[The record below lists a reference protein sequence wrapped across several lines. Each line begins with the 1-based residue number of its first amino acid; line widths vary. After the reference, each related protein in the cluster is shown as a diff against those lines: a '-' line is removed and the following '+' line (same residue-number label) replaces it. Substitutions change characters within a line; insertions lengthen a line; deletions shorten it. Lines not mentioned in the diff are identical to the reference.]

1 MTELIVAP
9 VLCGALEKFKEVVR
23 AHSEKHGAEGKP
35 LIVFCE
41 DRLSLVAERA
51 VCEAVGGTFAV
62 SVYTLSRFL
71 SAEGG
76 RCENVL
82 SSQGSAMAISKLIEK
97 NRESLQLF
105 KGLSSATAAQD
116 VYDTIALLY
125 SSKISPDDLN
135 AAHAPNR
142 LLQRKIHDL
151 QLLYGQYS
159 QYLKD
164 SGAVDR
170 NTYLRR
176 LPDVIRSSRKIKGAD
191 VVIFGFQAFTSSLS
205 DSVRALLQTAENVY
219 GIFIGGNEKKYVNE
233 GWTTF
238 LRLAGECGKAPS
250 TIERTPSPLI
260 PAAEQLRKYVFEPE
274 CFHTAQSLPLP
285 RGALTLVKAADEDGE
300 CEFIA
305 ASILKTVREEGLR
318 YRDISVMTADINGF
332 QPVLERVF
340 GEYGIP
346 FYVDRTYPLASH
358 SACDFIINFLVCA
371 ADGCRRDSVIS
382 VVTSPLFAFPSENEE
397 EDKDVFVN
405 YMLRLSSGRGGV
417 KRAVN
422 ADMCALSGFDPAVV
436 ERVRSAFVQAVKL
449 LPAREAEGEKYC
461 AAIRE
466 LLDGF
471 GAKARLEEMAGQA
484 EEYGFSSVG
493 EMSARAL
500 SEILKVVNEA
510 ERLTS
515 GDKYSPREFIKILR
529 SGFTA
534 AEVSLIPPKQDAVF
548 VGDLSA
554 CANTGSKVLF
564 VRGLT
569 DSVPACS
576 PDTAILTDGEIACL
590 EKLQLAISPK
600 IAQVNKRVRE
610 VTALNLCAFSKELY
624 LTYPVSC
631 GGEDVGESEVMRYAK
646 RLFSVDGKSV
656 ECLSSG
662 DIMGSEDYFAYSFCR
677 QAPAV
682 RRIAAYLG
690 GSENYDEKRIAAAC
704 KHLAESYGE
713 GALSSLEKAGGA
725 TVKDVAPSL
734 YGKSVSPTTLETY
747 YSCPYMAFAARGLRL
762 EERREETFRP
772 LDSGNFIHTVLEE
785 TARVMNGFENKQQ
798 CVDYARGVAEKLS
811 ASPQYSPMEGDGG
824 AEYSSH
830 ALIEEAAAISAGMFE
845 QLKNSDFFVE
855 SVERTCNVEL
865 DGATVGGRI
874 DRVDSCGDMVRIIDY
889 KTGSIDDKPES
900 YYMGLKLQLPLY
912 LTAVA
917 EGRRPVGAYYFPAN
931 LEYSSEDK
939 GVFTLKGFMDGSE
952 DVIRRSDVTLE
963 DKQRSKYVG
972 ATLNGGKKTDK
983 AMDRQDFADFIAYS
997 LELAGRGFSELLG
1010 GEIAPSPVDEACTH
1024 CKFKGLCAY
1033 DGDKDGVRERQKAD
1047 CKTIAAIMR
1056 GEDIQ

>member
-9 VLCGALEKFKEVVR
+9 VLCGALEKFKEVVQ
-23 AHSEKHGAEGKP
+23 AHSEKHGAEGRP

-71 SAEGG
+71 SEESG
-76 RCENVL
+76 RSENVL

-97 NRESLQLF
+97 NREKLQLF
-105 KGLSSATAAQD
+105 KRLSSAGAAQD

-176 LPDVIRSSRKIKGAD
+176 LPGVIRSSRRIKGAD
-191 VVIFGFQAFTSSLS
+191 VVVFGFQAFTSSLS
-205 DSVRALLQTAENVY
+205 DSVRALLQTAESVY

-233 GWTTF
+233 GWATF
-238 LRLAGECGKAPS
+238 LQLAKECGKAP
-250 TIERTPSPLI
+250 TKIERTPSPLI

-274 CFHTAQSLPLP
+274 CFHTAESLPLP
-285 RGALTLVKAADEDGE
+285 RGLVTLANAADEDGE

-305 ASILKTVREEGLR
+305 ASILKCVREEGLR
-318 YRDISVMTADINGF
+318 YREISVMTADINGF

-382 VVTSPLFAFPSENEE
+382 VVTSPLFAVQSENEDD
-397 EDKDVFVN
+397 DKDAFVN
-405 YMLRLSSGRGGV
+405 YMLRISAGRGGV

-422 ADMCALSGFDPAVV
+422 ADICALSGFDSAAV

-449 LPAREAEGEKYC
+449 LPVREAEGEKYC
-461 AAIRE
+461 AAIRN
-466 LLDGF
+466 LLDSF
-471 GAKARLEEMAGQA
+471 GAKERLEKMAGEA
-484 EEYGFSSVG
+484 EKYGFASVG

-500 SEILKVVNEA
+500 SEILKVVDEA
-510 ERLTS
+510 ESLTC

-554 CANTGSKVLF
+554 CVNTGSKVLF

-576 PDTAILTDGEIACL
+576 PDTAILTDGELDRL

-610 VTALNLCAFSKELY
+610 ITALNLCAFSERLY
-624 LTYPVSC
+624 LTYPLSS
-631 GGEDVGESEVMRYAK
+631 GGEEAGVSEVIRYAK
-646 RLFSVDGKSV
+646 RLFSVDGKPI

-662 DIMGSEDYFAYSFCR
+662 DIMGSEDYFAYCFCR

-690 GSENYDEKRIAAAC
+690 GNENYDEKRIAAAS
-704 KHLAESYGE
+704 KHLAESFGE
-713 GALSSLEKAGGA
+713 GALPALGKTGG
-725 TVKDVAPSL
+725 TTIKETAPSL

-785 TARVMNGFENKQQ
+785 TAKVMNGFEDERQ
-798 CVDYARGVAEKLS
+798 CVEYARGVAQKLS
-811 ASPQYSPMEGDGG
+811 ASPQYSPMDGDGG
-824 AEYSSH
+824 AEYSSN

-845 QLKNSDFFVE
+845 QLKNSNFSVE
-855 SVERTCNVEL
+855 SVEKTCSVEL
-865 DGATVGGRI
+865 DGAVVGGKI
-874 DRVDSCGDMVRIIDY
+874 DRVDSCGEMVRIIDY

-912 LTAVA
+912 LTAA
-917 EGRRPVGAYYFPAN
+917 AKDRRPVGAYYFPAN
-931 LEYSSEDK
+931 LEYSADDK

-952 DVIRRSDVTLE
+952 DVVRSSDVTIE
-963 DKQRSKYVG
+963 DKQRSRYIA

-983 AMDRQDFADFIAYS
+983 AMDRQDFSDFIAYS
-997 LELAGRGFSELLG
+997 VELAHRGSAELIG
-1010 GEIAPSPVDEACTH
+1010 GEIAPSPVDEACAH
-1024 CKFKGLCAY
+1024 CKFKGLCGY
-1033 DGDKDGVRERQKAD
+1033 DGDRDGVREKQKAD
-1047 CKTIAAIMR
+1047 CRTIAAIMR
-1056 GEDIQ
+1056 GEDVL